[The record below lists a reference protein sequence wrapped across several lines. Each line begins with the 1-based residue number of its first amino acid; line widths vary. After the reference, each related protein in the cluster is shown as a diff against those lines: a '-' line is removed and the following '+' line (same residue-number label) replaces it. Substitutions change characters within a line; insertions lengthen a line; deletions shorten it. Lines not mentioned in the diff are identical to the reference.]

1 MTTVSQM
8 IDQTSAMLH
17 SYTGVMEANTYLT
30 SAITADD
37 LTIPVAHPSYINRG
51 LIEIGDELMH
61 VATVGTDS
69 AELMPF
75 GRAVMNSVAIPHPEN
90 ARVTNDPFFPRA
102 QIFEALKRCIQNIQ
116 LDLYL
121 VKSTSF
127 TYSTVQTTYEMPEDT
142 VRIIDVQYEYVG
154 PSREWGNIRHWDLDV
169 NAATDSGKAI
179 VLREPIQAGRTVTV
193 IYAAELPTPTTTVQD
208 LSALGIPEWM
218 QSVVLYGTCW
228 EMVQFL
234 EPQRLNL
241 RSVEQRTSLQYDPA
255 GSASNLSKQ
264 LYAMYQLRLE
274 NARKRLLTTHPT
286 PKHYVRY

>member
-1 MTTVSQM
+1 MTTVSQL

-17 SYTGVMEANTYLT
+17 SYTGVMEASTYLT
-30 SAITADD
+30 ASVDADD
-37 LTIPVAHPSYINRG
+37 LTISIAHPSYINRG
-51 LIEIGDELMH
+51 LIEVGDELMH
-61 VATVGTDS
+61 VATVGESS
-69 AELMPF
+69 ATLMPF
-75 GRAVMNSVAIPHPEN
+75 GRGAMNSVAIPHAEN
-90 ARVTNDPFFPRA
+90 SRVTNDPFFPRA

-127 TYSTVQTTYEMPEDT
+127 TYTTVQTTYSVPEDT
-142 VRIIDVQYEYVG
+142 VRVLDVQYEVTG
-154 PSREWGNIRHWDLDV
+154 PSREWLPIRHWDLDL
-169 NAATDSGKAI
+169 NADTITGKAL
-179 VLREPIQAGRTVTV
+179 VLRECIQAGRTVTV
-193 IYAAELPTPTTTVQD
+193 VYAAELPVPTTTAQD

-218 QSVVLYGTCW
+218 QSVLLYGTCW

-241 RSVEQRTSLQYDPA
+241 RSVEQRTQLQYDPA